1 MATHNV
7 VLPQPMEKSIDDL
20 VSEGRYQNFS
30 EVVRAGLRLLLER
43 EAEESA
49 KLVALRNATSSGIM
63 QLETGQYVEIDSEAQ
78 LEDYL
83 ERLGQ
88 LAGRKQ

>member
-20 VSEGRYQNFS
+20 VREGRYQNFS

-63 QLETGQYVEIDSEAQ
+63 QLETNQYIEIDSDSQ

-83 ERLGQ
+83 EELGT

>member
-63 QLETGQYVEIDSEAQ
+63 QLETGRFVEIASEAQ
-78 LEDYL
+78 LEKYL
-83 ERLGQ
+83 GELGQ
-88 LAGRKQ
+88 LASSRQ

>member
-63 QLETGQYVEIDSEAQ
+63 QLDAGQFVEIASDTE
-78 LEDYL
+78 LEQYL
-83 ERLGQ
+83 EELGQ
-88 LAGRKQ
+88 LASTKQ

>member
-83 ERLGQ
+83 EGLGQ
-88 LAGRKQ
+88 LASRKQ

>member
-7 VLPQPMEKSIDDL
+7 VLPQSMEKSIDDL

-63 QLETGQYVEIDSEAQ
+63 QLETGRFVEIASEAQ
-78 LEDYL
+78 LEEYL
-83 ERLGQ
+83 EELGQ
-88 LAGRKQ
+88 LASSRQ